1 MSKLKSIF
9 ADHKD
14 LDQKSIGFLI
24 KALEANN
31 VEGFDYLEF
40 KMSLAQLKNIQLE
53 EDLAVKSAFAT
64 ATTMG
69 LTKDKLIQSG
79 GFYQKVL
86 AKEKEKFDQAHQNQ
100 VARQVKSK
108 TEKVAQL
115 EEKIDELKAK
125 IGELEEKVR
134 SYKEVIEKAK
144 SDIQGSQSKIAER
157 KSRFE
162 EAYKA
167 LNAEIARDITMF
179 DEKL

>member
-1 MSKLKSIF
+1 MSNLESIF
-9 ADHKD
+9 QKHEE

-24 KALEANN
+24 KAIEANN

-40 KMSLAQLKNIQLE
+40 KMSLSQLKKMEI
-53 EDLAVKSAFAT
+53 EDEVAIKSAFAT
-64 ATTMG
+64 ASTMG
-69 LTKDKLIQSG
+69 LTKEKLLQSG
-79 GFYQKVL
+79 AFYQKVL
-86 AKEKEKFDQAHQNQ
+86 AKEKEKFDEAHQNQ
-100 VARQVKSK
+100 VAKQVKSK

-115 EEKIDELKAK
+115 EQKIDELKAK

-157 KSRFE
+157 KNKFE

-167 LNAEIARDITMF
+167 LNAEIARDIELF
-179 DEKL
+179 DQKI